1 MIEEIKLIM
10 QRDKSN
16 VLNLNL
22 KCNYIKALQGLTS
35 RGSLTSGFTGG
46 YSHSV
51 IFMTDKPLTGLK
63 SLTILAHGSDWPI
76 LLPIIRM
83 AQNNY
88 PYPSTLVNRNADV
101 HKG

>member
-51 IFMTDKPLTGLK
+51 IFMTDKPLTGLG
-63 SLTILAHGSDWPI
+63 SLAIPPVGRVRPI
-76 LLPIIRM
+76 FLPVIGM
-83 AQNNY
+83 V
-88 PYPSTLVNRNADV
+88 LE
-101 HKG
+101 